1 MAPPQDVESSDRF
14 FQAVLRRFPM
24 PKNPPDLPRLLV
36 SSIASDRVK
45 VQETAYSYDVL
56 GRYVCNDWL
65 EVEAQIQDGGFPF
78 DAVVVGA
85 GMFGGYCAEKLYR
98 HGADANL
105 RILALEAGG
114 FLLPTHVQNLPQRL
128 GGSIGGPSYLRSRE
142 DGSGPQNVVWG
153 MPWISNE
160 VFPGLAYCIGG
171 RSLFWGGWSPRL
183 TADDLTRWPQDLASF
198 LLGPDGYALT
208 EREVGVAADAAFIM
222 HLPFHD
228 FLLAALLTAQPQ
240 VPSIAAIEEAP
251 LAVEAGAPGPGLFA
265 FDKFSSANILIDAV
279 RDDAANNAGMDINR
293 RLFVVP
299 RTHIV
304 RLNLSGNTISSLD
317 LVSDGIPRTLVIPP
331 SCAVV
336 LAAGTVESTRLALDS
351 LGVGS
356 TAFGAP
362 RAGNLMAHLRSNITV
377 RIKRTALGLPAGPPA
392 DLETTAFLV
401 RGKSQGRQLHFQIS
415 AASTGDANPEKNMWE
430 QIPDVEFQDHIRK
443 IQDPNWVTIVFR
455 AIGEMAGQPSLNPDP
470 AASWIDLSV
479 EVDEV
484 GRRRA
489 YVNLVK
495 SQADTKLWFDMDTAA
510 FRLAAGLAGQAG
522 NIEYWNGQINAW
534 QQNAP
539 VVDPQTGGP
548 WRDRLGT
555 THHEAGTLFA
565 GAAGSAVTD
574 TNGRIFG
581 IDNAYVAGPAV
592 FPSLGCA
599 NQSLT
604 ALSLARRTADAIV
617 TSAVAAPPESGFVPL
632 SLNPGDWQ
640 SVIQPGSGPQMLK
653 FGSVLETSGGYGL
666 YFYIKEQL
674 ANFKLWLE
682 WRETHSGD
690 NSGVFIRTPG
700 ANVANALQG
709 AVDQGHEVQIDDVG
723 APDGLAIHRTGAIY
737 ALQAPTSFPIQPVGI
752 WNTYLIEANGGQ
764 VNVTLNG
771 TLINSYAST
780 RQSSGYLALQ
790 AHDFPSR
797 IQFRNIQIKKLP

>member
-1 MAPPQDVESSDRF
+1 
-14 FQAVLRRFPM
+14 M
-24 PKNPPDLPRLLV
+24 PKNPPDLARLLPSVV
-36 SSIASDRVK
+36 SADRVK
-45 VQETAYSYDVL
+45 VQESDFSYDVL

-65 EVEAQIQDGGFPF
+65 EIEAQIQDGGFPF
-78 DAVVVGA
+78 DVVVVGA

-105 RILALEAGG
+105 RILVLDAGG
-114 FLLPTHVQNLPQRL
+114 FLFPTHIQNLPQRL
-128 GGSIGGPSYLRSRE
+128 GGSIGGPDKLRSRE
-142 DGSGPQNVVWG
+142 DGSGVQNVVWG
-153 MPWISNE
+153 IPWISNE
-160 VFPGLAYCIGG
+160 IFPGLAYCLGG

-183 TADDLTRWPQDLASF
+183 TADDLARWPQDLVIF
-198 LLGPDGYALT
+198 LNGPTGYALT
-208 EREVGVAADAAFIM
+208 EQEIGVAAEAAYILR
-222 HLPFHD
+222 HQFHD
-228 FLLAALLTAQPQ
+228 SLLGALQAAQPNVANLTA
-240 VPSIAAIEEAP
+240 VEEAP
-251 LAVEAGAPGPGLFA
+251 LAVVAGAPGPGLFPY
-265 FDKFSSANILIDAV
+265 DKFSSADFLVDAV
-279 RDDAANNAGMDINR
+279 RNDAASNAGMDVNR

-299 RTHIV
+299 RTHV
-304 RLNLSGNTISSLD
+304 VGLNRTGNAITSIDLLSNGVSRSL
-317 LVSDGIPRTLVIPP
+317 SIPP
-331 SCAVV
+331 RCAIV
-336 LAAGTVESTRLALDS
+336 LAAGTIESTRLALDS
-351 LGVGS
+351 LGIGS
-356 TAFGAP
+356 TSFGSP

-455 AIGEMAGQPSLNPDP
+455 AIGEMTGQPSLNPDP

-510 FRLAAGLAGQAG
+510 LRLAAGLAGQAG

-574 TNGRIFG
+574 TNGKIFG

-592 FPSLGCA
+592 FPSLGSA
-599 NQSLT
+599 NPSLT

-632 SLNPGDWQ
+632 SLNAGDWQ
-640 SVIQPGSGPQMLK
+640 SVIQPGLGPQMLK

-682 WRETHSGD
+682 WRETRSGD

-700 ANVANALQG
+700 PNVANALQA
-709 AVDQGHEVQIDDVG
+709 AVDQGHEVQIDDLG
-723 APDGLAIHRTGAIY
+723 APDGAAIHRTGAIY
-737 ALQAPTSFPIQPVGI
+737 ALQGPTSFPIQPPGL
-752 WNTYLIEANGGQ
+752 WNTYLIEASASQ
-764 VNVTLNG
+764 INVTLNG
-771 TLINSYAST
+771 SLINSFTSN
-780 RQSSGYLALQ
+780 RQGSGFLALQ
-790 AHDFPSR
+790 MHDSSSR
-797 IQFRNIQIKKLP
+797 IQFRNLQVKKLP

>member
-1 MAPPQDVESSDRF
+1 
-14 FQAVLRRFPM
+14 M
-24 PKNPPDLPRLLV
+24 PKNPPDLPRLYA
-36 SSIASDRVK
+36 SSVASDRVK

-78 DAVVVGA
+78 DAIVVGA
-85 GMFGGYCAEKLYR
+85 GMLGGYCAEKLYR
-98 HGADANL
+98 RGADANL
-105 RILALEAGG
+105 LALEAGG
-114 FLLPTHVQNLPQRL
+114 FLLPTHIQNLPQRL

-142 DGSGPQNVVWG
+142 DGSGAQNVVWG

-183 TADDLTRWPQDLASF
+183 TADDLARWPQDLVNF

-222 HLPFHD
+222 HIPFHD
-228 FLLAALLTAQPQ
+228 FLLAALLTAQSQ
-240 VPSIAAIEEAP
+240 VPNITAIEEAP

-265 FDKFSSANILIDAV
+265 YDKFSSANFLIDAV
-279 RDDAANNAGMDINR
+279 RDDAANNAGMDVNR

-299 RTHIV
+299 RTHVV

-317 LVSDGIPRTLVIPP
+317 FVSDGIPRTLVIPP
-331 SCAVV
+331 TCVVV

-356 TAFGAP
+356 TTFGAP

-401 RGKSQGRQLHFQIS
+401 RGKSGGRQFHFQIS
-415 AASTGDANPEKNMWE
+415 AAATGGINPEKNMWE
-430 QIPDVEFQDHIRK
+430 QIPDVEFQDHIRA
-443 IQDPNWVTIVFR
+443 IQDPNWITIVLR
-455 AIGEMAGQPSLNPDP
+455 GIGEMAGNPNLSPDP
-470 AASWIDLSV
+470 AASWIDLSS

-495 SQADTKLWFDMDTAA
+495 NQSDTKLWFDMDSAA
-510 FRLAAGLAGQAG
+510 FQLAAALAGQPA
-522 NIEYWNGQINAW
+522 NIEYWNGQVNTW
-534 QQNAP
+534 QQNP
-539 VVDPQTGGP
+539 PPVDPQTGGF
-548 WRDRLGT
+548 WRDRLGS

-565 GAAGSAVTD
+565 GASGSAVTD
-574 TNGRIFG
+574 LNGKLRG
-581 IDNAYVAGPAV
+581 IANAYVAGPAV
-592 FPSLGCA
+592 FPSLGSA
-599 NQSLT
+599 NPSLT
-604 ALSLARRTADAIV
+604 ALSLARRTAQAIV
-617 TSAVAAPPESGFVPL
+617 SAAVTGPAESGFMPL
-632 SLNPGDWQ
+632 SLNTADWQ
-640 SVIQPGSGPQMLK
+640 LVSQPGSGPQMQRL
-653 FGSVLETSGGYGL
+653 GGVLETQGGYGL
-666 YFYIKEQL
+666 YFYIKEQF
-674 ANFKLWLE
+674 ANFRLWLE
-682 WRETHSGD
+682 WRETHTGD

-700 ANVANALQG
+700 ANVANALQA

-737 ALQAPTSFPIQPVGI
+737 ALQAPTSFPIQPVGL

-764 VNVTLNG
+764 VKVTLNG

-780 RQSSGYLALQ
+780 RRSSGYLALQ

>member
-1 MAPPQDVESSDRF
+1 
-14 FQAVLRRFPM
+14 M
-24 PKNPPDLPRLLV
+24 PKNPPDLARLLPSV
-36 SSIASDRVK
+36 ASADRVK
-45 VQETAYSYDVL
+45 VQESDFSYDVL

-65 EVEAQIQDGGFPF
+65 EIEAQIQDGGFPF
-78 DAVVVGA
+78 DVVVVGA

-105 RILALEAGG
+105 RILVLEAGG
-114 FLLPTHVQNLPQRL
+114 FLFPTHIQNLPQRL
-128 GGSIGGPSYLRSRE
+128 GGSIGGPSNLRSRE
-142 DGSGPQNVVWG
+142 DGSGVQNVVWG
-153 MPWISNE
+153 IPWISNE
-160 VFPGLAYCIGG
+160 MFPGLAYCLGG

-183 TADDLTRWPQDLASF
+183 TADDLARWPQDLVNY
-198 LLGPDGYALT
+198 LNGPTGYALT
-208 EREVGVAADAAFIM
+208 EQEIGVAAEAAYILR
-222 HLPFHD
+222 HQFHD
-228 FLLAALLTAQPQ
+228 SLLGALQAAQPNVANLTA
-240 VPSIAAIEEAP
+240 VEEAP
-251 LAVEAGAPGPGLFA
+251 LAVEAGAPGPGLFPY
-265 FDKFSSANILIDAV
+265 DKFSSADFLVDAV
-279 RDDAANNAGMDINR
+279 RNDAASNAGMDVNR

-299 RTHIV
+299 RTHV
-304 RLNLSGNTISSLD
+304 LRLNRTGNAITSIDLLSNG
-317 LVSDGIPRTLVIPP
+317 VSRSQSIPP
-331 SCAVV
+331 RCAIV
-336 LAAGTVESTRLALDS
+336 LAAGTIECTRLALDS
-351 LGVGS
+351 LGIGS
-356 TAFGAP
+356 TSFGSP

-455 AIGEMAGQPSLNPDP
+455 AIGEMTGQASLNPDP
-470 AASWIDLSV
+470 AASWIDLSA

-484 GRRRA
+484 GQRRA

-522 NIEYWNGQINAW
+522 NIEYWNGQVNAW

-592 FPSLGCA
+592 FPSLGSA
-599 NQSLT
+599 NPSLT

-653 FGSVLETSGGYGL
+653 FGSVLETLGGYGL

-682 WRETHSGD
+682 WRETNSGD
-690 NSGVFIRTPG
+690 NSGVFIRTPWP
-700 ANVANALQG
+700 NVPNALQA
-709 AVDQGHEVQIDDVG
+709 AVDQGHEVQIDDLG
-723 APDGLAIHRTGAIY
+723 APDGAAIHRTGAIY
-737 ALQAPTSFPIQPVGI
+737 ALQGPTSFPIQPPGL
-752 WNTYLIEANGGQ
+752 WNTYLIEASASQ
-764 VNVTLNG
+764 INVTLNG
-771 TLINSYAST
+771 SLINSFTSN
-780 RQSSGYLALQ
+780 RQGSGFLALQ
-790 AHDFPSR
+790 MHDSSSR
-797 IQFRNIQIKKLP
+797 IQFRNLQVKKLP